1 MRCLFCGKRLALLRK
16 LTDGEF
22 CSTAHRKRYL
32 EEEQKLALARLIE
45 EQHRTDRRP
54 QSLSACTE
62 KIPARDWRWCGTT
75 ELVDHIA
82 WRRMR
87 ST

>member
-45 EQHRTDRRP
+45 EQHRSGQRRASESVP
-54 QSLSACTE
+54 EAGAEAHVQ
-62 KIPARDWRWCGTT
+62 
-75 ELVDHIA
+75 ELLNNNQ
-82 WRRMR
+82 
-87 ST
+87 